1 MNKKMKILLAEDNI
15 NDVKLLEKEFKK
27 GNLNYEILTVDNAD
41 NFRRALTEYNPDI
54 ILSDYSMPDF
64 DGMSALKIR
73 CEISPL
79 NPFIIVTGS
88 INENTAVECLKAGA
102 DDYVIKEH
110 INRICPSI
118 KSALRTRD
126 LNIEKEKA
134 QKALVESEA
143 QLSKALNIAR
153 LGPWEY
159 DVANDIFT
167 FNDLFY
173 SIFRTTAEKVG
184 GYTMS
189 SAEYTKRFLYPDDA
203 RLVGI
208 ETKKAIETTDPNF
221 SKQLEHRIIYSDT
234 GEVGYITVHIYII
247 KDENGKTIR
256 TFGVNQDITERK
268 RAEEEIIIAKNKA
281 EEMNR
286 LKSSFLA
293 NMSHEL
299 RTPLVGILGFSE
311 ILAGELENKEFKH
324 FASSIHSSGK
334 RLLNTLNLILDL
346 SRIEANKQDV
356 ILINTDIG
364 SVTRDIVTEFS
375 IFAENKNLYLNFNM
389 NDNDVFSVVDE
400 RIFRS
405 IVSNLIENA
414 IKYTNIGGVIVTVDK
429 EFKDNKSWVTIEIK
443 DTGIGIPKS
452 HLQTIFEEFRQVSEG
467 WSRSYEGTGLGLTIA
482 KKFTDLLNGKI
493 KIESEINS
501 GSIFTVMFPLSKNVR
516 FEKPEKEVKIESI
529 IKKVSGKEFS
539 LLLIDDDKNVFDL
552 ISNIFKNYDVSF
564 TDSEEK
570 AYELLKKKKYSLIL
584 LDINLGSN
592 VSGVDVL
599 RIIREIPGY
608 KDIPIIALT
617 AYAMLGDKEKF
628 LNAGCDDYISKPFNR
643 NELFNLINKY
653 I

>member
-1 MNKKMKILLAEDNI
+1 GL
-15 NDVKLLEKEFKK
+15 
-27 GNLNYEILTVDNAD
+27 
-41 NFRRALTEYNPDI
+41 
-54 ILSDYSMPDF
+54 
-64 DGMSALKIR
+64 SALKIR
-73 CEISPL
+73 IEISPL
-79 NPFIIVTGS
+79 TPFIIVTGS

-110 INRICPSI
+110 INRIAPSI
-118 KSALRTRD
+118 KSALRTRE

-143 QLSKALNIAR
+143 QLSNALNIAH

-159 DVANDIFT
+159 DVLNDIFT

-173 SIFRTTAEKVG
+173 AIFRTTAEKVG

-189 SAEYTKRFLYPDDA
+189 SADYAKRFLHPDDA

-221 SKQLEHRIIYSDT
+221 NQLLEHRIIYGDS
-234 GEVGYITVHIYII
+234 GEFGYISVHIFIN
-247 KDENGKTIR
+247 KDENAKTIR
-256 TFGVNQDITERK
+256 TYGVNQDITDRK
-268 RAEEEIIIAKNKA
+268 RAEEELINAKNKA

-364 SVTRDIVTEFS
+364 SVTRDIVSEFS
-375 IFAENKNLYLNFNM
+375 IFAENKNLYLNFSI
-389 NDNDVFSVVDE
+389 NDNNVFSVVDE
-400 RIFRS
+400 RIFHS

-414 IKYTNIGGVIVTVDK
+414 IKYTNLGGVIVTVDK
-429 EFKDNKSWVTIEIK
+429 EFEDNKNWVTIKIK
-443 DTGIGIPKS
+443 DTGIGIPES
-452 HLQTIFEEFRQVSEG
+452 HLHTIFEEFRQVSEG

-482 KKFTDLLNGKI
+482 KKFTDLLSGKI

-501 GSIFTVMFPLSKNVR
+501 GSIFTVMFPLSNEVPSMEQEK
-516 FEKPEKEVKIESI
+516 EIKPEIE
-529 IKKVSGKEFS
+529 KKSDKSFNI
-539 LLLIDDDKNVFDL
+539 LLIDDDKNVSDL
-552 ISNIFKNYDVSF
+552 ISNLFKGRNYSF
-564 TDSEEK
+564 ADTEEK
-570 AYELLKKKKYSLIL
+570 AYGLLKKQKYSLIL
-584 LDINLGSN
+584 LDINLGLN
-592 VSGVDVL
+592 VSGIDVL
-599 RIIREIPGY
+599 KKIREIRGY
-608 KDIPIIALT
+608 ENVPILALT